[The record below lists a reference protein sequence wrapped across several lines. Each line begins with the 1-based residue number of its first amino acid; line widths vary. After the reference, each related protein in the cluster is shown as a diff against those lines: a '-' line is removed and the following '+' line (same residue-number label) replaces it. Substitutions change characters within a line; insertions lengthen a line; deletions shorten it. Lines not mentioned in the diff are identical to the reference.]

1 MSKKISLEPT
11 AAMVM
16 HMAEPLRKKSII
28 FDNFLS
34 KIDIGSA
41 DTYINLLKSKNLMVL
56 AQEITCN
63 RKFKIK
69 YELEQFIT
77 KNKNYKINLF
87 SLAAGKSPVFLE
99 IFNDNF
105 SENTKFYELDISPF
119 DEKIL
124 IYKDIVPNFENFF
137 EFIEVDLV
145 SDQFR
150 EKIKNLNIYNDKNIF
165 VMEGLTHYISSEA
178 IIKILKNIK
187 EISNESQILIEYA
200 PPIDTIQKDIIVPVR
215 EIFTLMENHFFNQ
228 GMHKYSY
235 TDFEEFFQ
243 KIGGLATK
251 KFTMKLMEKERT
263 DKTEFFDS
271 TLSGPVEIME
281 GII

>member
-16 HMAEPLRKKSII
+16 HMAEPLRKNSIV

-34 KIDIGSA
+34 KIDISTA

-69 YELEQFIT
+69 YELEQFIK
-77 KNKNYKINLF
+77 KNQNHKINLF

-99 IFNDNF
+99 IFNDNT
-105 SENTKFYELDISPF
+105 SENIKFYELDISPF

-124 IYKDIVPNFENFF
+124 IYKDLVPNFEKFF
-137 EFIEVDLV
+137 NFIEVDLV
-145 SDQFR
+145 SDQFL
-150 EKIKNLNIYNDKNIF
+150 EKINNLNIYNDKNIF
-165 VMEGLTHYISSEA
+165 IMEGLTHYISSEA

-187 EISNESQILIEYA
+187 QISNESQILIEYA
-200 PPIDTIQKDIIVPVR
+200 PPFDSIQEDIISPVR
-215 EIFTLMENHFFNQ
+215 EMFTLMENHFFNQ
-228 GMHKYSY
+228 GMYKYLY
-235 TDFEEFFQ
+235 TDFEDFFQ
-243 KIGGLATK
+243 QVGGFATK
-251 KFTMKLMEKERT
+251 KFIMKVMEKERT
-263 DKTEFFDS
+263 DKNEFFDS
-271 TLSGPVEIME
+271 NLSGPVEIME
-281 GII
+281 GMI

>member
-16 HMAEPLRKKSII
+16 HMAKPLRKNSIV

-34 KIDIGSA
+34 KIDISSA

-77 KNKNYKINLF
+77 KNKNHKINLF

-105 SENTKFYELDISPF
+105 SENIKFFELDISSF

-124 IYKDIVPNFENFF
+124 IYKNIVPNYEKFF

-145 SDQFR
+145 SDQFL
-150 EKIKNLNIYNDKNIF
+150 EKINNLNIYNDKNIF

-187 EISNESQILIEYA
+187 EISKESHILIEYA
-200 PPIDTIQKDIIVPVR
+200 PPIDSIQKDLITSVR
-215 EIFTLMENHFFNQ
+215 EMFTLMENHFFNQ
-228 GMHKYSY
+228 GMYKYSY
-235 TDFEEFFQ
+235 TDFEHFFQ
-243 KIGGLATK
+243 EVGGLATK
-251 KFTMKLMEKERT
+251 KFIMKLMEKERT
-263 DKTEFFDS
+263 NKNEFFDS

-281 GII
+281 GVI

>member
-34 KIDIGSA
+34 KIDISSA

-77 KNKNYKINLF
+77 KNKNHKINLF

-105 SENTKFYELDISPF
+105 SENIKFFELDISPF
-119 DEKIL
+119 DEKIR
-124 IYKDIVPNFENFF
+124 IYKDIVPNFEKFF

-145 SDQFR
+145 SDQFLD
-150 EKIKNLNIYNDKNIF
+150 KLNNLNIYNDKNIF
-165 VMEGLTHYISSEA
+165 IMEGLTHYISSEA

-200 PPIDTIQKDIIVPVR
+200 PPIDTIQKDIILPVR

-228 GMHKYSY
+228 GMHKYLY

-243 KIGGLATK
+243 RVGGLATK
-251 KFTMKLMEKERT
+251 KFTMKFMEKERT
-263 DKTEFFDS
+263 DKTKFFDS

-281 GII
+281 GMI